1 MRSLFFALLL
11 TLLQPLGAF
20 AQSVE
25 TSGVKFDASL
35 DLAGQKLVL
44 NGAGTRYKAVFKVY
58 AAGLYMTGKASTP
71 EGVAQMPGP
80 KRLQIVALRDIDGND
95 LGKLFTKGME
105 QNAGRDEFMKSING
119 VLKVAEM
126 FSQRK
131 ELNKGENF
139 SIDFIPGVGSVVM
152 LNGKPNGEPIK
163 EPEFFNALLKI
174 WLGKSPADDQL
185 KDALL
190 GVQKESR
197 RSGRSN

>member
-11 TLLQPLGAF
+11 TLLQPLGAS
-20 AQSVE
+20 AQSVDV
-25 TSGVKFDASL
+25 SGVKYEGSV
-35 DLAGQKLVL
+35 DLGGQKLVL
-44 NGAGTRYKAVFKVY
+44 NGAGIRYKAVFKVY
-58 AAGLYMTGKASTP
+58 TAGLYMTGKANTP
-71 EGVAQMPGP
+71 EAVMQMPGP

-131 ELNKGENF
+131 ELTKGENF
-139 SIDFIPGVGSVVM
+139 SIDYLPGVGSVVM
-152 LNGKPNGEPIK
+152 LNGKPNGDPIK

-190 GVQKESR
+190 GVQKEAR
-197 RSGRSN
+197 RGRSG

>member
-11 TLLQPLGAF
+11 TLLQPLGAS
-20 AQSVE
+20 AQGVE
-25 TSGVKFDASL
+25 VSGVKYEGSI

-44 NGAGTRYKAVFKVY
+44 NGAGIRYKAVFKVY
-58 AAGLYMTGKASTP
+58 TAGLYMTGKASTP
-71 EGVAQMPGP
+71 EAVMQMTGP

-131 ELNKGENF
+131 ELTKGENF
-139 SIDFIPGVGSVVM
+139 SIDYVPGVGSVVM
-152 LNGKPNGEPIK
+152 LNGKPNGDPIK

-174 WLGKSPADDQL
+174 WLGKAPADDQL

-190 GVQKESR
+190 GVQKEAR
-197 RSGRSN
+197 RGGRS